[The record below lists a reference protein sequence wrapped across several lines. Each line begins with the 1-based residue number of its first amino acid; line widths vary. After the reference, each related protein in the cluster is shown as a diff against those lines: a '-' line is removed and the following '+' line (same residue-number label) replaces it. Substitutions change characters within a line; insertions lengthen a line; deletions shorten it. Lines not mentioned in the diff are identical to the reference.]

1 MIGSVLIVNYERVN
15 EDTVRSHFEIT
26 VLLQYHSIIISIA
39 CLKLNEKDH
48 TPLL

>member
-15 EDTVRSHFEIT
+15 EDVRSHFEIT

-48 TPLL
+48 TPPL